1 MDDSSGKGAKHPA
14 PLAALTQVVFDL
26 LRIVESTLDEGPCPE
41 RVALRD
47 CRFKLVRAFPRQFA
61 VSEVELAQQLAEED
75 GEALDETL

>member
-26 LRIVESTLDEGPCPE
+26 LRIVESSALDEGPSPE

-75 GEALDETL
+75 GEALED